1 MVGYI
6 ILAAVVAG
14 VLWRTGLWPFD
25 RNYPMLTKYSDRG
38 VKPAAAPAPQKD
50 KPGA

>member
-1 MVGYI
+1 MVGFI
-6 ILAAVVAG
+6 ILAAIVGA

-38 VKPAAAPAPQKD
+38 VKPAAAPATKTD
-50 KPGA
+50 KPAA